1 MISQG
6 IASPIVVGGVVTVA
20 AVAPVGHTTVAE
32 GMEAWEQG
40 VGRVILTLTV
50 VPTEGADDD
59 SRYVLSVIPAGA
71 VSFTMM
77 HRLLLLSK

>member
-1 MISQG
+1 
-6 IASPIVVGGVVTVA
+6 
-20 AVAPVGHTTVAE
+20 
-32 GMEAWEQG
+32 METWEEG
-40 VGRVILTLTV
+40 VGRVTLTLTV